1 MTIRPLD
8 PKDRIPVLSILKRTG
23 AFTAQEIDVAL
34 ELIDIALKD
43 PRQRDYQIYC
53 MMDDRDQPIGYVCYG
68 PAPMTR
74 GTFDLYW
81 IAVDPGFQKQ
91 GVGAGLMGFME
102 ERVRDDGGRLI
113 LADTS
118 SIPAYEGTHRFYRR
132 TGFEEVARVRDYYD
146 RGNDRI
152 TFCKKLD

>member
-1 MTIRPLD
+1 MTIRPFD
-8 PKDRIPVLSILKRTG
+8 PKDRMPVLSILKRTG
-23 AFTAQEIDVAL
+23 AFTSQEIDVAL

-43 PRQRDYQIYC
+43 PHQKDYRIYC
-53 MMDDRDQPIGYVCYG
+53 MVDDRDQPIGYVCYG

-81 IAVDPGFQKQ
+81 IAVDPGVQKHR
-91 GVGAGLMGFME
+91 VGEKLMGFVE
-102 ERVRDDGGRLI
+102 EKVREDGGRLI

-118 SIPAYEGTHRFYRR
+118 SIPAYEDAHRFYRR
-132 TGFEEVARVRDYYD
+132 TGFKEVARVPDYYD

-152 TFCKKLD
+152 TFCKGLA